1 MTAAAILK
9 LQRAGFTEEQ
19 VEALAD
25 YFDDQLATKSDLA
38 LTGEHIRSEL
48 KAAEAR
54 LQATIEEVRGE
65 VKAAEARLLA
75 TIEEVRGEVKAAEAR
90 LNTTIEQVRGEVRA
104 AEARLETKIEQ
115 ARGDT
120 IKWVIGIGFAQAAT
134 ILAVLR
140 LFPGHP

>member
-1 MTAAAILK
+1 MTASAILK

-25 YFDDQLATKSDLA
+25 YFDEQLATKADLA
-38 LTGEHIRSEL
+38 MGVENI
-48 KAAEAR
+48 
-54 LQATIEEVRGE
+54 
-65 VKAAEARLLA
+65 
-75 TIEEVRGEVKAAEAR
+75 RGEVKAAEAR
-90 LNTTIEQVRGEVRA
+90 LNSTIEQTRGEVKAAEARLNSTIEQVRGEIRA
-104 AEARLETKIEQ
+104 VEARLETKIEQ

-120 IKWVIGIGFAQAAT
+120 IKWVVVIGFAQAAT

>member
-19 VEALAD
+19 VEALAN
-25 YFDDQLATKSDLA
+25 YFDDQLATKADLA
-38 LTGEHIRSEL
+38 
-48 KAAEAR
+48 
-54 LQATIEEVRGE
+54 
-65 VKAAEARLLA
+65 
-75 TIEEVRGEVKAAEAR
+75 
-90 LNTTIEQVRGEVRA
+90 A

-115 ARGDT
+115 ARADT
-120 IKWVIGIGFAQAAT
+120 IKWVIGVGFAQAAT

>member
-25 YFDDQLATKSDLA
+25 YFDEQLATKADL
-38 LTGEHIRSEL
+38 G
-48 KAAEAR
+48 
-54 LQATIEEVRGE
+54 
-65 VKAAEARLLA
+65 
-75 TIEEVRGEVKAAEAR
+75 AAEAR
-90 LNTTIEQVRGEVRA
+90 LNTTIEQVRGELKA

-115 ARGDT
+115 ARIDT
-120 IKWVIGIGFAQAAT
+120 IKWVIGVGFAQAAT

>member
-9 LQRAGFTEEQ
+9 LQRAGFSEQQ
-19 VEALAD
+19 VEALAA
-25 YFDDQLATKSDLA
+25 YFDEQLVTKADLA
-38 LTGEHIRSEL
+38 
-48 KAAEAR
+48 
-54 LQATIEEVRGE
+54 
-65 VKAAEARLLA
+65 
-75 TIEEVRGEVKAAEAR
+75 
-90 LNTTIEQVRGEVRA
+90 A

-120 IKWVIGIGFAQAAT
+120 IKWVIGVGFAQAAT

>member
-19 VEALAD
+19 VEALAN
-25 YFDDQLATKSDLA
+25 YFDDQLATKADLA
-38 LTGEHIRSEL
+38 
-48 KAAEAR
+48 
-54 LQATIEEVRGE
+54 
-65 VKAAEARLLA
+65 
-75 TIEEVRGEVKAAEAR
+75 
-90 LNTTIEQVRGEVRA
+90 A

-115 ARGDT
+115 ARADT
-120 IKWVIGIGFAQAAT
+120 IKWVIGVGFAQAAP